1 MIEKKDDN
9 FLSECS
15 QQSCK
20 KLNIGKKKKFTIVE
34 GIKLFQIMSSNNTQN
49 LNKTSFWQKIQDQN
63 LIPERTAD
71 QMKRFWSEYEN
82 FTVEQWL
89 AKAIHTN
96 LDFCFS
102 VKQIPSPD
110 FTQNFRIKY
119 DVEFI
124 RLDTMEPN
132 QNSHISSYL
141 DRANKIPALYNQNSS
156 VSVSS
161 VYSVNYGQS
170 INSAASQSEG

>member
-1 MIEKKDDN
+1 M
-9 FLSECS
+9 
-15 QQSCK
+15 
-20 KLNIGKKKKFTIVE
+20 
-34 GIKLFQIMSSNNTQN
+34 
-49 LNKTSFWQKIQDQN
+49 
-63 LIPERTAD
+63 IPERTAD

-110 FTQNFRIKY
+110 FIPNFRSKY
-119 DVEFI
+119 EVEFI

-132 QNSHISSYL
+132 SGSHL
-141 DRANKIPALYNQNSS
+141 
-156 VSVSS
+156 
-161 VYSVNYGQS
+161 
-170 INSAASQSEG
+170 